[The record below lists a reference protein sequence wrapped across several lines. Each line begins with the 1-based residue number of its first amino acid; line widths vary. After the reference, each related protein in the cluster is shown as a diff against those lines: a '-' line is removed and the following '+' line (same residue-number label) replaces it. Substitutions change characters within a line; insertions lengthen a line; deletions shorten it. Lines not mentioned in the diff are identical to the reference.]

1 MAKKNL
7 NHHMFKRSGTWYFQ
21 MMVKGRPYKKALSTD
36 VSQARLLR
44 DQFLHKIRWGHLDVQ
59 RERKVL
65 GEVAKQWIRLEE
77 MKLQPSTL
85 RDYRGIMNC
94 HVLPHFGNWYIDEIR
109 PVDVEE
115 FMATRTCGAKRINNI
130 LCPLR
135 SLFRMAKKNDYVE
148 RNIMLDVENLSVDR
162 PHISPLSMK
171 EAASFLDAIEDTI
184 YRNFF
189 VVAFFTGMRL
199 GEQTALKWREVDW
212 ERKSIS
218 IVESRVMGIEGRPK
232 TKGSYRDIDM
242 LPVVEAALKDQ
253 RKQNRAKSRYVFLNN
268 DGKPVD
274 GETLRKTTWTPG
286 LNRAGLE
293 YRSMYHTRHTFAT
306 LMLSSGENMGWVQR
320 MMGHA
325 SLKMIQERYYRY
337 IPNLTHADGSAFAK
351 KFGTDLARVTPNLP
365 HNDEREHLAQVIPLN
380 R

>member
-1 MAKKNL
+1 MTVN
-7 NHHMFKRSGTWYFQ
+7 
-21 MMVKGRPYKKALSTD
+21 GRPDKKALSPD

-44 DQFLHKIRWGHLDVQ
+44 DQFLHKIRWGHMDVQ
-59 RERKVL
+59 RESLVL
-65 GEVAKQWIRLEE
+65 GELATRWIKLEE
-77 MKLQPSTL
+77 MKLQPSTIK
-85 RDYRGIMNC
+85 DYRSIMNY
-94 HVLPHFGNWYIDEIR
+94 HVLPNFGNWFIDQIK

-115 FMATRTCGAKRINNI
+115 FMATRKCGAKRINNI
-130 LCPLR
+130 LVPMR
-135 SLFRMAKKNDYVE
+135 SLFKMAKKDDYIE
-148 RNIMLDVENLSVDR
+148 RNIMLDVENLPVDR

-171 EAASFLDAIEDTI
+171 EALSFLDAMDSTI
-184 YRNFF
+184 YRSFF

-212 ERKSIS
+212 ERKTIS

-242 LPVVEAALKDQ
+242 LPVVEEALRGQ
-253 RKQNRAKSRYVFLNN
+253 RRQNRAKSKYVFLNN
-268 DGKPVD
+268 DGNPVD

-286 LNRAGLE
+286 LKRAGLE
-293 YRSMYHTRHTFAT
+293 YRSIYHTRHTFAT

-337 IPNLTHADGSAFAK
+337 IPNLTHSDGSAFAK
-351 KFGTDLARVTPNLP
+351 KFSADLVRVTPNLP

>member
-1 MAKKNL
+1 MAKKNP
-7 NHHMFKRSGTWYFQ
+7 NHHMFKWGGTWYFQ
-21 MMVKGRPYKKALSTD
+21 MTVNGRPHKKALSTD
-36 VSQARLLR
+36 ITQARLLR
-44 DQFLHKIRWGHLDVQ
+44 DQLLHKIRWGHMDGQ
-59 RERKVL
+59 RESLVL
-65 GEVAKQWIRLEE
+65 GEIASRWIKLEE
-77 MKLQPSTL
+77 MKLQPSTIK
-85 RDYRGIMNC
+85 DYRSIMNY
-94 HVLPHFGNWYIDEIR
+94 HVLPYFGNWFIDQIR

-115 FMATRTCGAKRINNI
+115 FMATRKCGAKRINNI
-130 LCPLR
+130 LVPVR
-135 SLFRMAKKNDYVE
+135 SLFKMAKKNDYVE
-148 RNIMLDVENLSVDR
+148 RNIMLDVENLPVDR

-171 EAASFLDAIEDTI
+171 EVLSFLDAVEGTI
-184 YRNFF
+184 YRSFF

-212 ERKSIS
+212 ERKTIS

-242 LPVVEAALKDQ
+242 LPVVEEALRSQ
-253 RKQNRAKSRYVFLNN
+253 RRQNRARSHYVFLNN
-268 DGKPVD
+268 DGNPVD

-286 LNRAGLE
+286 LKRAGLE

-337 IPNLTHADGSAFAK
+337 IPNLTHSDGSAFAD
-351 KFGTDLARVTPNLP
+351 KFSEDLAQVTPNLP
-365 HNDEREHLAQVIPLN
+365 HNDERENLAQVIPLN